1 MSITQNINENVKYI
15 VCYTDLDED
24 GQNANCITERF
35 VNFTEAVSR
44 YALFC
49 GVPKRSVILADVE
62 NNKILQQ
69 FGYISNSIVIN

>member
-1 MSITQNINENVKYI
+1 MNETKYI
-15 VCYTDLDED
+15 VCYTDVVDNGE
-24 GQNANCITERF
+24 NVTCVTERF
-35 VNFTEAVSR
+35 DNFTEAVSR

-69 FGYISNSIVIN
+69 FGYIQNNIVIN

>member
-1 MSITQNINENVKYI
+1 MTETKYI
-15 VCYTDLDED
+15 VCYTDIVD
-24 GQNANCITERF
+24 GGENVTCVTERF
-35 VNFTEAVSR
+35 DNFTEAVSR

-69 FGYISNSIVIN
+69 FGFVQNSIVIS

>member
-1 MSITQNINENVKYI
+1 MNETKYI
-15 VCYTDLDED
+15 VCYTDVVDNGE
-24 GQNANCITERF
+24 NVTCVTERF
-35 VNFTEAVSR
+35 DNFTEAVSR

-69 FGYISNSIVIN
+69 FGYIQNHIVIN

>member
-1 MSITQNINENVKYI
+1 MSEKEMNYI

-24 GQNANCITERF
+24 GVNVTCITERF
-35 VNFTEAVSR
+35 DNFTEAVGR

-49 GVPKRSVILADVE
+49 GVPKRSVLLADVK

-69 FGYISNSIVIN
+69 FGYIANSIVIS